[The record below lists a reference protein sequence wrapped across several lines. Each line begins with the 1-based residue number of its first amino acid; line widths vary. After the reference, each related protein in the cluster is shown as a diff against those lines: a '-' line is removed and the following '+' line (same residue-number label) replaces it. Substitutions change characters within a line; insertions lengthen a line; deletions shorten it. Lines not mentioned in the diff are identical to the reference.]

1 MSSSSLAS
9 GGGDGDGEETVCYL
23 CLDVGAEPLRRDCA
37 CHGTDAG
44 FVHLSCLANYAETM
58 CIQAHDMREFAKPW
72 QVCSGCHQCYQNDL
86 AIDIATKFVPFV
98 RRQYPGDTK
107 RQVESLFVKLDA
119 LDSLFDVL
127 QPRQKREYGVTSNVL
142 LSLIDRFKAEV
153 SPLPRRYLNY
163 KAHAHGVHG
172 RIALNE

>member
-1 MSSSSLAS
+1 MN
-9 GGGDGDGEETVCYL
+9 EF
-23 CLDVGAEPLRRDCA
+23 RDPWREC
-37 CHGTDAG
+37 
-44 FVHLSCLANYAETM
+44 LSC
-58 CIQAHDMREFAKPW
+58 
-72 QVCSGCHQCYQNDL
+72 HQDYQNEL
-86 AIDIATKFVPFV
+86 AVDIASMFVSFV
-98 RRQYPGDTK
+98 RKQYPDDTR

-153 SPLPRRYLNY
+153 SPLPRRYLSY